1 VTRWLIRRTAQGA
14 LTWAVAVT
22 ALFLLIRL
30 LPGDPLAAATDLPPE
45 TRDALARLYG
55 IDQPL
60 LLQLHNFIRG
70 IIHGDLGVSLLH
82 GRPVTELLAAH
93 LPATLLL
100 GTTVLVADLAV
111 ALWLGPKLAARAG
124 SAVDR
129 WTMRALLG
137 AHGVPSFWLGLVLLW
152 LFALVWRLLPAGGV
166 TDPLLDPA
174 AGALPRALDVA
185 RHLFLPWLTLTLTTV
200 VVPLRL
206 HREAVRETLDANW
219 VRAARAKGVAEDL
232 VLSRHASRASL
243 APLLMIAGLWL
254 PVILTGAVLVETT
267 FSWPGIGWLMAE
279 SVGGRDYPVAT
290 GCVVLGTT
298 AIIIGSLLAD
308 LAQRLFDPRVRG

>member
-1 VTRWLIRRTAQGA
+1 VTRWLIRRAAQGA
-14 LTWAVAVT
+14 LTWGVAVT
-22 ALFLLIRL
+22 ALFFLVRL
-30 LPGDPLAAATDLPPE
+30 LPGDPLAAAADLPPE

-60 LLQLHNFIRG
+60 LGQLHNFIRG

-100 GTTVLVADLAV
+100 GVTVLLANILL

-124 SAVDR
+124 SSSDR
-129 WTMRALLG
+129 WTMRALLT
-137 AHGVPSFWLGLVLLW
+137 AHGTPPFWLGLVLVW
-152 LFALVWRLLPAGGV
+152 LFALVWKILPAGGV
-166 TDPLLDPA
+166 TDPLMDPA
-174 AGALPRALDVA
+174 AGIVTRALDVA
-185 RHLFLPWLTLTLTTV
+185 RHLFLPWLTLTLTTL
-200 VVPLRL
+200 VVPLRH
-206 HREAVRETLDANW
+206 HREAVLETLDADW
-219 VRAARAKGVAEDL
+219 VRAARAKGVAEDV

-254 PVILTGAVLVETT
+254 PMILTGAVLVETT

-279 SVGGRDYPVAT
+279 SVGGRDYPMAT
-290 GCVVLGTT
+290 GCVVVGTT
-298 AIIIGSLLAD
+298 AIVLGSILAD
-308 LAQRLFDPRVRG
+308 LAQRLLDPRVRE